1 MRTRIFGII
10 APHPPIMVEEVGGQR
25 ATVTS
30 ASRASMRDAASML
43 AEYDPDTV
51 VIMSPHSPA
60 LTDAFA
66 IDTAQRLR
74 GSLEQFGAPAPVFEY
89 RGDPELAVELLG
101 RLEEDSIPVIDRAA
115 VPALTSGTL
124 DHGVLVPMSFLD
136 RDGRWPL
143 LVLSLSYLPYDF
155 HESLGRHIMQAAD
168 ALGRKIA
175 FVASGDSS
183 HRLTA
188 DAPAGFS
195 SRGKEFDL
203 TVVDLISK
211 GQFSDL
217 SHIDPQLVD
226 AAGECGLRSFITLG
240 GMVGDDATTEVL
252 SYEGPWG
259 VGYITAVVNPP
270 TPSSG
275 AKGGAPGLDGHAIVA
290 LARRAITEYVTNGR
304 VLAPGPLDDPDLPPR
319 AGTFVSLHREG
330 QLRGCIGTIAPTEDT
345 LADEVIRNAIQ
356 AATADP
362 RFPRLSTDELE
373 DLDVKVDVLHVPE
386 GCTFDDLDPADYG
399 VIVGCGARRGLL
411 LPDLEGVDT
420 PEEQLAIACRKA
432 GIMPG
437 EQVEL
442 QRFKVDRY
450 A

>member
-1 MRTRIFGII
+1 MPTRIFGII
-10 APHPPIMVEEVGGQR
+10 APHPPIMVEEVGGER

-30 ASRASMRDAASML
+30 ASLAAMRDAAPML

-60 LTDAFA
+60 MTDAFA
-66 IDTAQRLR
+66 IDTARRLR
-74 GSLEQFGAPAPVFEY
+74 GSLEQFGADEPVFEY

-101 RLEEDSIPVIDRAA
+101 RLEEDSIPAIDRAA
-115 VPALTSGTL
+115 VPALASGRL

-136 RDGRWPL
+136 REGRWPL

-155 HESLGRHIMQAAD
+155 HESLGRHIVQAAD

-183 HRLTA
+183 HRLTT

-195 SRGKEFDL
+195 LRGKEFDH
-203 TVVDLISK
+203 TVVDLLSK
-211 GQFSDL
+211 GEFSAL
-217 SHIDPQLVD
+217 SHIDPGLID

-240 GMVGDDATTEVL
+240 GIVGDDATTEVL

-270 TPSSG
+270 TPS
-275 AKGGAPGLDGHAIVA
+275 KGVKDGAPGLDGHAIVE

-304 VLAPGPLDDPDLPPR
+304 VLAPEPLDDPDLPPR
-319 AGTFVSLHREG
+319 AGTFVSLHRKG
-330 QLRGCIGTIAPTEDT
+330 QLRGCIGTIAPAEDT
-345 LADEVIRNAIQ
+345 LADEVVRNAIQ

-362 RFPRLSTDELE
+362 RFPRLAADELD
-373 DLDVKVDVLHVPE
+373 DLDIKVDVLHVPE
-386 GCTFDDLDPADYG
+386 ECTFEDLDPADYG

-411 LPDLEGVDT
+411 LPDLEGVDE
-420 PEEQLAIACRKA
+420 PEQQLEIACQKA
-432 GIMPG
+432 SIMPG
-437 EQVEL
+437 EKVEL